1 MIKERLQSFKFALK
15 GIRLLFLS
23 ETNARIHLAFTFLV
37 IAGGLFFSVS
47 WTEWCLLVLAITM
60 VLCAEG
66 MNTAIEYLTDL
77 VSPNFHELAGKTK
90 DVAAGAVLIAA
101 IGAAVLGCMIFLPKI
116 WAYFCTYK

>member
-1 MIKERLQSFKFALK
+1 MIKERLQSFKYALK

-23 ETNARIHLAFTFLV
+23 ETNAKIHLVFTFLV

-47 WTEWCLLVLAITM
+47 STEWCLLVLAIAM

-90 DVAAGAVLIAA
+90 DVAAGAVLITA
-101 IGAAVLGCMIFLPKI
+101 IGAIIVGCMVFLPKI
-116 WAYFCTYK
+116 WAYFYL

>member
-23 ETNARIHLAFTFLV
+23 ETNAKIHLAFTFLV

-47 WTEWCLLVLAITM
+47 WTEWCLLVLAIAM

-101 IGAAVLGCMIFLPKI
+101 IGAAIIGCMIFLPKI
-116 WAYFCTYK
+116 WDYFCS

>member
-15 GIRLLFLS
+15 GIRLLFSS
-23 ETNARIHLAFTFLV
+23 ETNAKIHLAFTFLV
-37 IAGGLFFSVS
+37 IAGGLFFSINS
-47 WTEWCLLVLAITM
+47 TEWCLLVLSIVM

-90 DVAAGAVLIAA
+90 DVAAGAVLISA
-101 IGAAVLGCMIFLPKI
+101 IGSATVGCIIFLPKI
-116 WAYFCTYK
+116 WAYFCL

>member
-1 MIKERLQSFKFALK
+1 MIKERLQSFKYALK

-23 ETNARIHLAFTFLV
+23 ETNAKIHLAFTFLV

-47 WTEWCLLVLAITM
+47 TIEWCLLVLAIAM

-90 DVAAGAVLIAA
+90 DVAAGAVLVTA
-101 IGAAVLGCMIFLPKI
+101 IGATVVGCMIFLPKI
-116 WAYFCTYK
+116 WAYFCQ